1 MAIDSILAN
10 QMKKEKLGA
19 YANNESYKKNAE
31 KLYTEISLA
40 RKVLS
45 MHKPSIG
52 YWGEFILRDFLR
64 RHLSSNVKVTSGF
77 IFHKDNVDS
86 EEIRSHQCDI
96 IIYDVKCTP
105 IHSFGEI
112 EVIPSSAVIAVIE
125 VKSSIKRKTFEKT
138 LSDFELLGRMG
149 IRSKYIFTFSSPSP
163 KVIESY
169 FFDKA
174 NSKKEFM
181 VADCFNYK
189 YDHGSFETLPTAIV
203 ALGKDFLLCQDYVEE
218 NRDMYGYAAYTF
230 TYSPNITVASLQL
243 FLGMIMNDCTTNLQ
257 DDNYDNSEI
266 CFDKI
271 KILYEFGLW
280 NL

>member
-1 MAIDSILAN
+1 
-10 QMKKEKLGA
+10 MKKEKLGA

-31 KLYTEISLA
+31 KLYAEISLA

-45 MHKPSIG
+45 VHKPSIG

-64 RHLSSNVKVTSGF
+64 RHLSSNVKVSSGF

-138 LSDFELLGRMG
+138 LSDFELLGRIG
-149 IRSKYIFTFSSPSP
+149 IRSKYIFAFSSPSP

-174 NSKKEFM
+174 NSKEEFI
-181 VADCFNYK
+181 VADCSNYK

-230 TYSPNITVASLQL
+230 TYSTNITVASLQL